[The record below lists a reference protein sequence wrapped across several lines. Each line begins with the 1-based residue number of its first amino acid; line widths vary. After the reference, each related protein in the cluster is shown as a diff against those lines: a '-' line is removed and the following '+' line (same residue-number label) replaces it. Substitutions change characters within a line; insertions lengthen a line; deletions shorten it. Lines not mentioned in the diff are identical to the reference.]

1 MVIYR
6 INGVDLQ
13 SVAQRIEVGQ
23 DLMTA
28 AALTGDGIT
37 LPGRDGEINPYIS
50 GQQRRADEPARWGPH
65 LWIKGVDP
73 VTGLIGGDGSE
84 QDYYDNVDAAIK
96 MFTQREL
103 AIEAERPD
111 GSIRVATGHLSPG
124 ESLDFTRERSAP
136 SFGQYLPIVR
146 IPSGR
151 WVGDTAITIGPLSL
165 ATGASVSFAAFAAAT
180 AVCTDLVITIG
191 PCSNPKLELN
201 GVYVK
206 FGNTIASGKSLE
218 IDTQFSL
225 IGEGPG
231 TAWTP
236 LYQDLDY
243 NPGPRF
249 FEIDPTGDLSGIFT
263 HTGGGNASL
272 TITGYPHFR
281 TS

>member
-1 MVIYR
+1 MIYR
-6 INGVDLQ
+6 INGVNIKT
-13 SVAQRIEVGQ
+13 VASRIEVGQ

-28 AALTGDGIT
+28 PAVIGDGIR
-37 LPGRDGEINPYIS
+37 LPGRDGEVNPFAPTL
-50 GQQRRADEPARWGPH
+50 QRRADEPARWSPH

-73 VTGLIGGDGSE
+73 VTGLIGVNGSE
-84 QDYYDNVDAAIK
+84 QDYYDNVDDAIR

-103 AIEAERPD
+103 SIEAERPD
-111 GSIRVATGHLSPG
+111 GSKRTATGHLSPG

-136 SFGQYLPIVR
+136 SFGQYLPVVR
-146 IPSGR
+146 IPAGR
-151 WVGDTAITIGPLSL
+151 WIGNTAITIGPLSL
-165 ATGASVSFAAFAAAT
+165 ATGAVVSFAAFAAAT

-206 FGNTIASGKSLE
+206 YGNTVGVGKSLE
-218 IDTQFSL
+218 IDTQFTL
-225 IGEGPG
+225 LGDGPG

-249 FEIDPTGDLSGIFT
+249 FEIDPTGDLTGIFT
-263 HTGGGNASL
+263 HTGGGNASV
-272 TITGYPHFR
+272 TITGFPHFR
-281 TS
+281 TG